1 MSSGI
6 IGAAIL
12 GTAALGA
19 AVFTGAAITLFN
31 RVIPRQEELRVDMS
45 EMADMET
52 WEEYKKK
59 IAPRSEWL
67 NSQPLESVTVKSR
80 DGLTLNGYILKADG
94 ESKGAVI
101 CHHGYTSKALDNAA
115 IAVFFHE
122 LGYDVLLAD
131 NRAHGKSE
139 GKYVGFGILD
149 RYDCLEWIKLMDDCY
164 EGKKDILLYGVSM
177 GATTVVMTTSLPEL
191 PKSVKAVISDCA
203 FTSPYDVFSHILK
216 RDYHL
221 PKFPVMNI
229 NDAICRKKA
238 GYGFKDYSTLDAVK
252 STSVPMLFIHG
263 KKDNFVPTW
272 MTEKNFEECTAPK
285 DILMVDNA
293 GHGASYYE
301 NTELYEK
308 KVKEFL
314 SKYVPEK

>member
-1 MSSGI
+1 MSGEI
-6 IGAAIL
+6 IGAAVL
-12 GTAALGA
+12 GTAAVGA

-31 RVIPRQEELRVDMS
+31 RVIPRQEVLRVDMN
-45 EMADMET
+45 EFADMAT

-59 IAPRSEWL
+59 IAPRAEWVY
-67 NSQPLESVTVKSR
+67 SQPLEQVSVKSR
-80 DGLTLNGYILKADG
+80 DGLKLNGYILKAEG

-101 CHHGYTSKALDNAA
+101 CHHGYTSKAMDNAA
-115 IAVFFHE
+115 ISVFFHE

-131 NRAHGKSE
+131 NRAHGESE

-149 RYDCLEWIKLMDDCY
+149 RYDCLEWIKLMDKRY
-164 EGKKDILLYGVSM
+164 EGKKDILLYGISM
-177 GATTVVMTTSLPEL
+177 GATTVLMASSLPEL
-191 PKSVKAVISDCA
+191 PKSVKAIISDCA
-203 FTSPYDVFSHILK
+203 FTSPYDVFSYIMK

-252 STSVPMLFIHG
+252 STTVPILFIHG
-263 KKDNFVPTW
+263 KNDNFVPTW
-272 MTEKNFEECTAPK
+272 MTEKNYEECTAPK
-285 DILMVDNA
+285 DILMVENA

-301 NTELYEK
+301 NTEKYEA

-314 SKYVPEK
+314 SKYVPEN

>member
-1 MSSGI
+1 MSGEI
-6 IGAAIL
+6 IGAAVL
-12 GTAALGA
+12 GTAAVGA

-31 RVIPRQEELRVDMS
+31 RVIPRQNELRVDIS
-45 EMADMET
+45 EMADMAT

-59 IAPRSEWL
+59 IAPRAEWVY
-67 NSQPLESVTVKSR
+67 SQALEKVNVTAR
-80 DGLTLNGYILKADG
+80 DGIRLNAYFLKAEG
-94 ESKGAVI
+94 ESKGVVI
-101 CHHGYTSKALDNAA
+101 CHHGYTSKALDNSA

-122 LGYDVLLAD
+122 LGYDVLMAD
-131 NRAHGKSE
+131 NRAHGESE

-149 RYDCLEWIKLMDDCY
+149 RYDCLEWIKLMDKRY
-164 EGKKDILLYGVSM
+164 EGKKDILLYGISM
-177 GATTVVMTTSLPEL
+177 GATTVLMASSLPGL
-191 PKSVKAVISDCA
+191 PKSVKAIISDCA

-252 STSVPMLFIHG
+252 STTVPILFIHG
-263 KKDNFVPTW
+263 KSDNFVPSW
-272 MTEKNFEECTAPK
+272 MTEENYKECTAPK
-285 DILMVDNA
+285 DILFVDNA

-301 NTELYEK
+301 NTEQYEA

-314 SKYVPEK
+314 SKYVPEN

>member
-238 GYGFKDYSTLDAVK
+238 GYGFKDYSTLEAVK

>member
-1 MSSGI
+1 MNGSI
-6 IGAAIL
+6 FGAAIL
-12 GTAALGA
+12 GTAALGT

-31 RVIPRQEELRVDMS
+31 RVIPRQDGVKVDIS

-59 IAPRSEWL
+59 IAPRAEWVY
-67 NSQPLESVTVKSR
+67 SQPLENVKVTSR
-80 DGLTLNGYILKADG
+80 DGLTLNGYILKAEG
-94 ESKGAVI
+94 ESKGAAV

-131 NRAHGKSE
+131 NRAHGESE

-149 RYDCLEWIKLMDDCY
+149 RYDCLEWIKLMDARY
-164 EGKKDILLYGVSM
+164 EGKKNILLYGVSM
-177 GATTVVMTTSLPEL
+177 GATTVVMASSLPEL

-203 FTSPYDVFSHILK
+203 FTSPYDVFAHILK

-221 PKFPVMNI
+221 PEFPVMNI

-238 GYGFKDYSTLDAVK
+238 GYGFKDYSTLEAVK
-252 STSVPMLFIHG
+252 SSNVPILFIHG
-263 KKDNFVPTW
+263 NSDNFVPTW
-272 MTEKNFEECTAPK
+272 MTKKNYEECASPK

-301 NTELYEK
+301 NTELYEA

-314 SKYVPEK
+314 GKYVPEK